1 MSHPEQLKFAE
12 LVATLL
18 VPALRP
24 REERLRVLEVGSQD
38 VNGSVRSYFGQY
50 DYVGADLSPGP
61 GVDVVSSGHELNFAD
76 GHFDVTLSCECFEHN
91 PYWKETFENMVR
103 MTRTGGLVAVTCAS
117 RGRLEHGTRRTN
129 PHMSPGTQSVG
140 IDYYRNLVKK
150 DFTSQFPFQ
159 SWFAQSAFWYIPR
172 SRDLYFV
179 GIKGSEPIVNE
190 SVWATFATRVEGIKS
205 VQSSDFSPR
214 MLTYRA
220 IHSPLHLL
228 SFFCDDTRFQSL
240 AVPYD
245 RAIKKISAGA
255 RSLFKGQTSSPAC

>member
-12 LVATLL
+12 LVATQL
-18 VPALRP
+18 VPALLSSG
-24 REERLRVLEVGSQD
+24 ERMRVLEVGSQD
-38 VNGSVRSYFGQY
+38 VNGTVRSYFGKY

-61 GVDVVSSGHELNFAD
+61 GVDVVGSGHELNFGN

-103 MTRTGGLVAVTCAS
+103 MTRPGGLVAITCAS
-117 RGRLEHGTRRTN
+117 RGRLEHGTQRTN

-150 DFTSQFPFQ
+150 DFTSHFPFQ

-179 GIKGSEPIVNE
+179 GIKGSERIIKE
-190 SVWATFATRVEGIKS
+190 SAWAAFVTQVEEIKS
-205 VQSSDFSPR
+205 ARPSDFSPR
-214 MLTYRA
+214 MLAYRM
-220 IHSPLHLL
+220 IHAPVHLL
-228 SFFCDDTRFQSL
+228 SFFCDDMRFQSL

-245 RAIKKISAGA
+245 RTIKKISAGA
-255 RSLFKGQTSSPAC
+255 RRLIKGQTSSPAC